1 MENINNKRFLLELPI
16 TLLIVYFGA
25 GIFFDSSYV
34 VYIKPLIIPTFMV
47 YVVNTSRK
55 KLSLNYLLFVVL
67 FYASETLILFWED
80 SVTLFM
86 TALVCSFFSYLALI
100 NLGYNAIK
108 SKALFSVPKGFSLF
122 ILVLNCIF
130 LAAVL
135 YILTTA
141 ITNYILNIIIV
152 LNATIAVFLGAIAVT
167 YLGKFGNSKACFY
180 FFGAFALIFNDI
192 FVAIGIY
199 FVENSVLNAIDRVL
213 HFIAFYFIYRFIL
226 QLTKK
231 ADNLAIDYQP

>member
-1 MENINNKRFLLELPI
+1 MENINNKRFLLVLPI
-16 TLLIVYFGA
+16 TLLMVYFGA

-55 KLSLNYLLFVVL
+55 KLSFNYLLFVAL

-80 SVTLFM
+80 SVTLYM

-108 SKALFSVPKGFSLF
+108 SKALFAVPKGFSLF
-122 ILVLNCIF
+122 ILLLNCIF

-135 YILTTA
+135 YILTIA

-152 LNATIAVFLGAIAVT
+152 LNATIAVFLGATAVT
-167 YLGKFGNSKACFY
+167 YLGKFGDNKACLY
-180 FFGAFALIFNDI
+180 FFGSFALIFNDI
-192 FVAIGIY
+192 FAAIGIY
-199 FVENSVLNAIDRVL
+199 FVENIVLNAIDRVL

-231 ADNLAIDYQP
+231 ADNIEIDYQP